1 MSTPLDTTTHVY
13 PTNRYLQLYHDSLK
27 DRERF
32 WSEQARQLD
41 WYRTWDKVL
50 EWNPPFA
57 KWFVGGMLNASYN
70 ALDRHLKT
78 WRRNKAALIWEGEPG
93 EQRVL
98 TYYDMFRETNRF
110 ADALLRLGVKAGD
123 RVGIYMPLV
132 PELMVAVLA
141 AARIGAI
148 FSVVFSGFSAG
159 ALADRLNDSEAKVL
173 VTADGGYRRGRVVP
187 LKENADMAVSRCPS
201 IEHVVVFRRVGRDV
215 AMKEGRDI
223 WWHDI
228 VRDSSGHVEPVPVE
242 STHPLYILYTSG
254 TTGKPKGVV
263 HSTGG
268 YLVYVAATQKWVFDV
283 KDEDVYWC
291 TADVGWVTGHSYLVF
306 GPLLNGVTSVMY
318 EGALDYPTPAR
329 WWEIIERYGV
339 TVFYTTPTALRAL
352 MKYGDDYP
360 RRHNLSSLRL
370 LGSVGEPINPAAWEW
385 FFRVIGGGRCPIV
398 DTWWQ
403 TETGGILISPAP
415 HLGLTPLKPGSATY
429 PLPTIEAEVLDDKGK
444 PAPPMSKGYLV
455 IKSPWPGM
463 LMTLFK
469 DPERYKQVYWSRFEG
484 VYYTAD
490 FAMRDEEGY
499 FWLLGRA
506 DEVIKVA
513 GHRLGTIELE
523 DALVSHKAVAEAA
536 VVGRPD
542 EVKGE
547 VIVAFVTLKQGYTPS
562 KELSA
567 ELREHVRNIVGPIA
581 TPEEIHFVRMLPK
594 TRSGKIMRRVIRA
607 VASNMDVGDVTTLE
621 DEASVEEVK
630 AAIEALKTGVA

>member
-1 MSTPLDTTTHVY
+1 MSTPLDTATHIY

-110 ADALLRLGVKAGD
+110 ADALLRLGVKKGD

-132 PELMVAVLA
+132 PELMAAVLA

-201 IEHVVVFRRVGRDV
+201 IEHVVVFRRMGRDV
-215 AMKEGRDI
+215 AMKEGRDM
-223 WWHDI
+223 WWHDL
-228 VRDSSGHVEPVPVE
+228 VRDSRGYVEPVPVE

-268 YLVYVAATQKWVFDV
+268 YLVYVAATTKWVFDV
-283 KDEDVYWC
+283 RDEDVYWC

-318 EGALDYPTPAR
+318 EGALDHPTPAR

-339 TVFYTTPTALRAL
+339 TIFYTTPTALRAL
-352 MKYGDDYP
+352 MKYGDYYP

-444 PAPPMSKGYLV
+444 PVPPMSKGYLV

-469 DPERYKQVYWSRFEG
+469 DPERYKQVYWSKFEG
-484 VYYTAD
+484 FYYTAD

-567 ELREHVRNIVGPIA
+567 ELREHVRNVVGPIA

-621 DEASVEEVK
+621 DEASVDEVK